1 MKIIDLSHIMH
12 PAMLIY
18 PGDELPNF
26 KKVATIDKNGYRETK
41 ITLHS
46 HTGTHIDAPA
56 HMLKHG
62 NFLENIEINS
72 FFGKA
77 IILNFDNRKNP
88 LINLDALLLHQEKI
102 KKVEFVIIKTGW
114 SKYWGENKYYENYP
128 YLSKEAAEWLSEFN
142 LKGIG
147 IDAISIDRSDTNNFI
162 VHKILLAR
170 NIFIIENLTN
180 LDSVQN
186 DYFMLSVLPLKYKG
200 ADGSPVRAIAIEDI

>member
-12 PAMLIY
+12 PAMPIY